1 MEEDLFDVFDGPSE
15 PVELSTSASKR
26 AHSEDSDGDSK
37 KTKIHDDEKSKS
49 VSKPA
54 GGEGAAAP
62 GVAPSDA
69 ASNTQ
74 KPNADDIYDRNQ
86 EPVPVELADEV
97 ETEATREVAAA
108 AGLSG
113 SVEDGDAAGQI
124 SLNHQ
129 VRHRVALPPNYPY
142 VPISQHVPAEEPARA
157 YPFTLDPFQRVSVNS
172 IERDESVLV
181 SAHTSA
187 GKTVVAEYAIAQCLK
202 RGERVVYTSPIKAL
216 SNQKYREMLADFGDV
231 GLMTGDVTINPSA
244 SCLVMTTEI
253 LRSMLYRGSEIM
265 REVSWVIF
273 DEIHYMRDKERGVV
287 WEETIILLPHK
298 VRYVFLSATIPNAH
312 EFAAWVCHTH
322 NQPVHVVYTNYRPTP
337 LQHYL
342 FPAGGEGIHLV
353 VDEKGQFREENFVKA
368 MGALMDAGGEAP
380 ADAAK
385 GGKNGKKGAKKGAG
399 NKDQSDIYKIVK
411 MIMMRNY
418 NPVIVF
424 AFSKRECENLALQM
438 SKLEFNSDQER
449 DMVSKVFNNAIAN
462 LNDEDKNLPQ
472 IQQILPLL
480 RRGIGIHHGGL
491 LPILKETIEIL
502 FQEGLLKVLFATETF
517 SIGLNMP
524 AKTVVFTNVRK
535 FDGRDFR
542 TLTGGEYIQMSG
554 RAGRRGLDDRGIVIM
569 MCDEKLEPTNAK
581 GMVKGEAD
589 RLDSAFHLGYN
600 MILNLMRVEGISPE
614 YMLNRCF
621 YQHQQT
627 QSVPQLEKELKEME
641 AQRDELVVPEEGAI
655 TEYYNLKKQLE
666 DFSSDIRQ
674 AQNLPTYAL
683 PFLQPGRLV
692 KVKHHEMN
700 FGWGVVVN
708 YNKRVGP
715 AKKPLP
721 VDTKPQDTYIV
732 DVLLNCAA
740 GSSVPKDRNS
750 NNADQ
755 SLTFRPC
762 AAGEK
767 GEAMVVPVLL
777 STLDGVSHIRLFLP
791 KDLRP
796 AQAKEQAYK
805 SVREVQKRFPK
816 GVAMLDP
823 VENMNIKDE
832 GFTKLIN
839 RVAILEKKLK
849 ENKLYSDERLEGIY
863 ASYENKLNLIN
874 KVKETKK
881 RIQTTQDVIQLD
893 ELKCRKRVLRR
904 LGFTSQADVIEMKG
918 RVACEI
924 STGDELLL
932 TEMIFNG
939 VFNQLSPE
947 QSAAVLSCFVFDEK
961 SEANQTL
968 DNDLKAPLHILQ
980 EGARRIAKISL
991 ESKLSFDEEVYVR
1004 SFKVELM
1011 NVVMEWCK
1019 GKSFAHLCTLTDVF
1033 EGSIIRAFRRL
1044 QELLRQMS
1052 SAANAIGNNDLK
1064 EKFDKALELVDR
1076 PNSVVSCQSLYL

>member
-1 MEEDLFDVFDGPSE
+1 
-15 PVELSTSASKR
+15 
-26 AHSEDSDGDSK
+26 
-37 KTKIHDDEKSKS
+37 
-49 VSKPA
+49 
-54 GGEGAAAP
+54 
-62 GVAPSDA
+62 
-69 ASNTQ
+69 
-74 KPNADDIYDRNQ
+74 
-86 EPVPVELADEV
+86 
-97 ETEATREVAAA
+97 
-108 AGLSG
+108 
-113 SVEDGDAAGQI
+113 
-124 SLNHQ
+124 
-129 VRHRVALPPNYPY
+129 
-142 VPISQHVPAEEPARA
+142 
-157 YPFTLDPFQRVSVNS
+157 
-172 IERDESVLV
+172 
-181 SAHTSA
+181 
-187 GKTVVAEYAIAQCLK
+187 
-202 RGERVVYTSPIKAL
+202 
-216 SNQKYREMLADFGDV
+216 
-231 GLMTGDVTINPSA
+231 
-244 SCLVMTTEI
+244 
-253 LRSMLYRGSEIM
+253 
-265 REVSWVIF
+265 
-273 DEIHYMRDKERGVV
+273 
-287 WEETIILLPHK
+287 
-298 VRYVFLSATIPNAH
+298 
-312 EFAAWVCHTH
+312 
-322 NQPVHVVYTNYRPTP
+322 
-337 LQHYL
+337 
-342 FPAGGEGIHLV
+342 
-353 VDEKGQFREENFVKA
+353 
-368 MGALMDAGGEAP
+368 
-380 ADAAK
+380 
-385 GGKNGKKGAKKGAG
+385 
-399 NKDQSDIYKIVK
+399 
-411 MIMMRNY
+411 
-418 NPVIVF
+418 
-424 AFSKRECENLALQM
+424 
-438 SKLEFNSDQER
+438 
-449 DMVSKVFNNAIAN
+449 
-462 LNDEDKNLPQ
+462 
-472 IQQILPLL
+472 
-480 RRGIGIHHGGL
+480 
-491 LPILKETIEIL
+491 
-502 FQEGLLKVLFATETF
+502 
-517 SIGLNMP
+517 MP

-569 MCDEKLEPTNAK
+569 MCDEKLEPANAK

-627 QSVPQLEKELKEME
+627 QSVPQLEKELKEFE
-641 AQRDELVVPEEGAI
+641 VQRDSLVVPEENAI

-666 DFSSDIRQ
+666 DFSNDIRQ
-674 AQNLPTYAL
+674 AQNLPNYAL

-692 KVKHHEMN
+692 KVKHQEVN

-721 VDTKPQDTYIV
+721 VDTKPQETYIV
-732 DVLLNCAA
+732 DVLLNCAS

-750 NNADQ
+750 NNSDQ
-755 SLTFRPC
+755 SLTFKPC
-762 AAGEK
+762 PLGEK

-777 STLDGVSHIRLFLP
+777 STLDGISHIRLFLP

-849 ENKLYSDERLEGIY
+849 ENKLYSDERLDGIY
-863 ASYENKLNLIN
+863 AAYQNKLNLIN
-874 KVKETKK
+874 GVKDTKK
-881 RIQTTQDVIQLD
+881 KIQTTQDVIQLD

-904 LGFTSQADVIEMKG
+904 LGFTSQSDVIEMKG

-939 VFNQLSPE
+939 VFNQLTPE
-947 QSAAVLSCFVFDEK
+947 QCAAVLSCFVFDEK

-1011 NVVMEWCK
+1011 NIVMEWCK

-1076 PNSVVSCQSLYL
+1076 PNSVISCQSLYL

>member
-1 MEEDLFDVFDGPSE
+1 
-15 PVELSTSASKR
+15 
-26 AHSEDSDGDSK
+26 
-37 KTKIHDDEKSKS
+37 
-49 VSKPA
+49 
-54 GGEGAAAP
+54 
-62 GVAPSDA
+62 
-69 ASNTQ
+69 
-74 KPNADDIYDRNQ
+74 
-86 EPVPVELADEV
+86 
-97 ETEATREVAAA
+97 
-108 AGLSG
+108 
-113 SVEDGDAAGQI
+113 
-124 SLNHQ
+124 
-129 VRHRVALPPNYPY
+129 
-142 VPISQHVPAEEPARA
+142 
-157 YPFTLDPFQRVSVNS
+157 
-172 IERDESVLV
+172 
-181 SAHTSA
+181 
-187 GKTVVAEYAIAQCLK
+187 
-202 RGERVVYTSPIKAL
+202 
-216 SNQKYREMLADFGDV
+216 
-231 GLMTGDVTINPSA
+231 
-244 SCLVMTTEI
+244 
-253 LRSMLYRGSEIM
+253 
-265 REVSWVIF
+265 
-273 DEIHYMRDKERGVV
+273 
-287 WEETIILLPHK
+287 
-298 VRYVFLSATIPNAH
+298 
-312 EFAAWVCHTH
+312 
-322 NQPVHVVYTNYRPTP
+322 
-337 LQHYL
+337 
-342 FPAGGEGIHLV
+342 
-353 VDEKGQFREENFVKA
+353 
-368 MGALMDAGGEAP
+368 
-380 ADAAK
+380 
-385 GGKNGKKGAKKGAG
+385 
-399 NKDQSDIYKIVK
+399 
-411 MIMMRNY
+411 
-418 NPVIVF
+418 
-424 AFSKRECENLALQM
+424 
-438 SKLEFNSDQER
+438 
-449 DMVSKVFNNAIAN
+449 
-462 LNDEDKNLPQ
+462 
-472 IQQILPLL
+472 
-480 RRGIGIHHGGL
+480 
-491 LPILKETIEIL
+491 
-502 FQEGLLKVLFATETF
+502 
-517 SIGLNMP
+517 MP

-535 FDGRDFR
+535 FDGKDFR

-627 QSVPQLEKELKEME
+627 QSVPQLEKELKEWE
-641 AQRDELVVPEEGAI
+641 AERNNIVVPEETAI

-674 AQNLPTYAL
+674 AQNLPQYAL

-692 KVKHHEMN
+692 KVRHQDLN

-721 VDTKPQDTYIV
+721 ADTKPQETYIV
-732 DVLLNCAA
+732 DVLLNCAS

-750 NNADQ
+750 NNSDQ
-755 SLTFRPC
+755 SLTFKPC
-762 AAGEK
+762 PTGEK

-777 STLDGVSHIRLFLP
+777 STLDGISHIRLFLP

-832 GFTKLIN
+832 GFKKLIN
-839 RVAILEKKLK
+839 RVAILETKIK
-849 ENKLYSDERLEGIY
+849 ENKLTSDERLDEIY
-863 ASYENKLNLIN
+863 HAYLNKLNIIN

-881 RIQTTQDVIQLD
+881 KIQTTQDVIQLD

-904 LGFTSQADVIEMKG
+904 LGFTSQSDVIEMKG

-939 VFNQLSPE
+939 VFNQLTSE
-947 QSAAVLSCFVFDEK
+947 QCAALLSCFVFDEK

-968 DNDLKAPLHILQ
+968 DNELKAPLHVLQ
-980 EGARRIAKISL
+980 EGARRIAKVSL
-991 ESKLSFDEEVYVR
+991 ESKLTFDEEVYVR

-1019 GKSFAHLCTLTDVF
+1019 GKTFAHLCTLTDVF

-1044 QELLRQMS
+1044 QELLRQMA

-1064 EKFDKALELVDR
+1064 EKFEKALELVDR